1 MLTRPDTAQILEAIA
16 DDLAQVVAPVVADD
30 EAATVLLGQIDQ
42 RVRRMARRAAHEIGW
57 MAEETAAIDATLGRT
72 PDPADSWH
80 LEAVLD
86 RYSAASAALGDA
98 IEEAFAADD
107 RERVAELKGLLDRRI
122 ANEQEILGALDLVGR
137 G

>member
-16 DDLAQVVAPVVADD
+16 DDLTKVVAPAVGDD

-42 RVRRMARRAAHEIGW
+42 LVRRMARRAAHEIGW
-57 MAEETAAIDATLGRT
+57 MAEEIAAIDATLGRT

-80 LEAVLD
+80 LAAVLE

-98 IEEAFAADD
+98 IEDAFAAGDS
-107 RERVAELKGLLDRRI
+107 ERVAQLKGLLDHRI